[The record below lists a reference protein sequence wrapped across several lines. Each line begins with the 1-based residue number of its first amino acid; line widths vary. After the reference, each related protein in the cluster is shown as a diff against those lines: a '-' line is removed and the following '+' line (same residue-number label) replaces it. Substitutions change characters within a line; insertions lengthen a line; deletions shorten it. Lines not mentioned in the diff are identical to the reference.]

1 MTTPITDD
9 DAAPPVMLAEDEE
22 RDLIAR
28 TERAVAATYPR
39 NGLGSTS
46 AYKTATYVR
55 NPANENRVLL
65 DARQRPVT
73 VDRILAT
80 KPFRQDLLTRPGP
93 GGRRLTYISGEGI
106 SRSLNEIFGYE
117 GWSLEI
123 KSVTQTSK
131 EQDKRNRWNVGYL
144 AKVRLTL
151 VQTGAYREDMGS
163 GDSVDSSL
171 QTAIGHAMKSSIT
184 DALKR
189 AARHFGDKLGN
200 SLYEKDFAVN
210 KAPTNLFEALDEY
223 ERSARERVGVSNVP
237 KCGENQQPP
246 VPSNRTMASA
256 KSVATKMPPPPVAA
270 PVNHAPPQPP
280 MITPN
285 VSNKPVNTY
294 QRNSLGAQLSTSTTS
309 ASSRSSLDA
318 SPLYSTPRNNNNN
331 VPATTPLV
339 ADHRHTNTTLAA
351 QQQQQQPSHMRSVL
365 AENSAAVNPAP
376 TNAATHVLMNR
387 QHQYPQQQQVPLQ
400 RPPSSWGKRPANE
413 AATTT
418 TTEPPK
424 QRPRHNPYA

>member
-9 DAAPPVMLAEDEE
+9 DAAPPVMLSEDEE

-39 NGLGSTS
+39 NGLGSA

-73 VDRILAT
+73 VERILAT

-106 SRSLNEIFGYE
+106 SRSLNEIFGHE

-123 KSVTQTSK
+123 KSITQTSK

-144 AKVRLTL
+144 AQVRLTL

-163 GDSVDSSL
+163 GDSVDSNL

-200 SLYEKDFAVN
+200 SLYEKDFDVK

-223 ERSARERVGVSNVP
+223 ERSARERVGVANVP
-237 KCGENQQPP
+237 KTGEIQQPA
-246 VPSNRTMASA
+246 VAINQTSA
-256 KSVATKMPPPPVAA
+256 KPVATNMPPPPVAP
-270 PVNHAPPQPP
+270 PVNHAAPQPP

-285 VSNKPVNTY
+285 VTNKPVNIY
-294 QRNSLGAQLSTSTTS
+294 QRNSLGAQHSASTS
-309 ASSRSSLDA
+309 ASARSSLDA
-318 SPLYSTPRNNNNN
+318 SLLYSTPRNNNN
-331 VPATTPLV
+331 VPASTPL
-339 ADHRHTNTTLAA
+339 ATNHRHTNNSLVA
-351 QQQQQQPSHMRSVL
+351 QQQPYHMRSIL
-365 AENSAAVNPAP
+365 AENSAAVNPVP
-376 TNAATHVLMNR
+376 TNALNGNHVAAADVPVNHR
-387 QHQYPQQQQVPLQ
+387 QHQYPQQQAPLQ
-400 RPPSSWGKRPANE
+400 RPPSSWGKRPADE
-413 AATTT
+413 T

-424 QRPRHNPYA
+424 ARPRHNPYASNS